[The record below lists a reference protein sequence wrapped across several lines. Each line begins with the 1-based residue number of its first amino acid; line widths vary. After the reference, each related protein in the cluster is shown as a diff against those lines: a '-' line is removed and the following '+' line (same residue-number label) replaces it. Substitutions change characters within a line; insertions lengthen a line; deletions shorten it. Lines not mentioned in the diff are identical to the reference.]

1 MVSAGR
7 EQAGRERSSREGVW
21 AEWMTAALDGD
32 GTAYR
37 RLLAALTPVLRANA
51 RRTLS
56 RMGAPTADAEDI
68 VQETLLALHLHRH
81 TWRRSDPIGPWVTA
95 IARYKLIDAL
105 RRRGRRAEV
114 TIDDLVDALPDAA
127 DQEEELG
134 RQQAARLVETL
145 DGRQGEVVRAISL
158 QGADIKETATKLGM
172 SEGAVR
178 VALHRG
184 LKALARMYKASER

>member
-1 MVSAGR
+1 MS
-7 EQAGRERSSREGVW
+7 
-21 AEWMTAALDGD
+21 AALDGD
-32 GTAYR
+32 EAAYR

-81 TWRRSDPIGPWVTA
+81 TWRRTDPIGPWVTA
-95 IARYKLIDAL
+95 IARYKLVDVL

-114 TIDDLVDALPDAA
+114 TIDDLVETLPDTA

-134 RQQAARLVETL
+134 RQQAIRLVDTL
-145 DGRQGEVVRAISL
+145 DGRQGDVVRAISVE
-158 QGADIKETATKLGM
+158 GADIRDTATKLGM

-184 LKALARMYKASER
+184 LKTLAQMYKAGER

>member
-1 MVSAGR
+1 MVSTDR
-7 EQAGRERSSREGVW
+7 ERAGRERSSREGVW
-21 AEWMTAALDGD
+21 SEWMTAALDGD
-32 GTAYR
+32 EAAYR

-51 RRTLS
+51 RRALG
-56 RMGAPTADAEDI
+56 RMGAPTVDAEDI

-81 TWRRSDPIGPWVTA
+81 TWRRSDPIGPWVAA
-95 IARYKLIDAL
+95 IARYKLVDVL

-114 TIDDLVDALPDAA
+114 TIDDLVEVLPDTA

-134 RQQAARLVETL
+134 RQQAVQLVGTL
-145 DGRQGEVVRAISL
+145 DGRQGEVVRAISVE
-158 QGADIKETATKLGM
+158 GADIKETATKLGM

-184 LKALARMYKASER
+184 LKALAQMYKASER